1 MRNRH
6 WAWLALVLTFAVAP
20 ATVHAQGSSG
30 KPIKLVVT
38 VGPGSAPDVIARML
52 APLMSQ
58 ELGRS
63 VLVENRTGAGGNIA
77 AVTVLHDK
85 HDGAAAI
92 IAGSATITLNPLLVS
107 NAGFETRD
115 FKLVVGVA
123 DLPSYFIVG
132 ASVEANTVADVV
144 ALLKGNPGKFVYAA
158 PPATVHHMAAEQ
170 LAYKAGFEWTR
181 ISFRDPSQQTSELVS
196 GRVPFAFAS
205 LPSVQAY
212 IADGT
217 LRAMG
222 IASPQRVASH
232 PQIPAIA
239 ETFPGY
245 AEGDFVGLFV
255 PADTPADALEA
266 LAAATI
272 KAREAPETRPR
283 LDTLGMDV
291 LRLDRATL
299 ESRMQQDVKR
309 RSELIQARG
318 LKLD

>member
-1 MRNRH
+1 MRNRL
-6 WAWLALVLTFAVAP
+6 WAWLALALIAMP
-20 ATVHAQGSSG
+20 ATVQAQGFSA
-30 KPIKLVVT
+30 KPIKLIVT

-52 APLMSQ
+52 APLMSR

-63 VLVENRTGAGGNIA
+63 VVVENRTGAGGNIA
-77 AVTVLHDK
+77 AVSVLRDK
-85 HDGAAAI
+85 HDGTAAV
-92 IAGSATITLNPLLVS
+92 IAGSATVTLNPLLSS
-107 NAGFETRD
+107 NAGFETKD
-115 FKLVVGVA
+115 FKLVAGVA
-123 DLPSYFIVG
+123 DLPSYLIVG
-132 ASVEANTVADVV
+132 PSVEVSTVADVV

-158 PPATVHHMAAEQ
+158 PPATVHHMAAE
-170 LAYKAGFEWTR
+170 LFAYKAGFEWTR

-205 LPSVQAY
+205 LPSLQAY
-212 IADGT
+212 ITEGT
-217 LRAMG
+217 VRAMG
-222 IASPQRVASH
+222 VASPQRVATH

-239 ETFPGY
+239 ETIPGY

-255 PADTPADALEA
+255 PADTPADALDA
-266 LAAATI
+266 LTAATI
-272 KAREAPETRPR
+272 TARDAPETRPR

-291 LRLDRATL
+291 LTLDRATL